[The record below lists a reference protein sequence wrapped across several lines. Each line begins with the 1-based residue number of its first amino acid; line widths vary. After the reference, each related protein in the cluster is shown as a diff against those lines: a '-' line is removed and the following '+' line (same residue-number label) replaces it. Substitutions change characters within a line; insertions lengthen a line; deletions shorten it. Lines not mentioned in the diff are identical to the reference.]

1 MIKSLDVILCS
12 RWKCCSKFFAPS
24 TNNSDSYPW
33 ENPMV
38 GGRENSCI
46 WLSHVTSL
54 GPWPVDRHDTTQE
67 FEMCL
72 CNWICSWASAIAT
85 RRIHLRWPTGPKRRR
100 DMPSR
105 TESNLQ
111 PGATPSLVQSRSA
124 ELLIQLTGMWEEMD
138 VTLSHWTMG

>member
-1 MIKSLDVILCS
+1 MLFYVVDGNVAQNSLLHLQITQIHTLE
-12 RWKCCSKFFAPS
+12 R
-24 TNNSDSYPW
+24 TPW
-33 ENPMV
+33 WEEE
-38 GGRENSCI
+38 RTSCI

-72 CNWICSWASAIAT
+72 CNWICSWASAIAM

-124 ELLIQLTGMWEEMD
+124 ELLIQLTGM
-138 VTLSHWTMG
+138 